1 MILKRKLVRYLFAI
15 YAASGN
21 PLRARKAGQG
31 VAGGR
36 KLFLKNERNILV
48 GKGKPLIK
56 SLRPAISEEIR
67 EAAVILWYN
76 YRYR

>member
-1 MILKRKLVRYLFAI
+1 MGITKGLDRRVTLRAILKRKLVRYLFAI

-56 SLRPAISEEIR
+56 SLRPAIS
-67 EAAVILWYN
+67 
-76 YRYR
+76 

>member
-21 PLRARKAGQG
+21 PLRVRKAGQG

-56 SLRPAISEEIR
+56 SLRPAIS
-67 EAAVILWYN
+67 
-76 YRYR
+76 

>member
-1 MILKRKLVRYLFAI
+1 MFAI

-56 SLRPAISEEIR
+56 SLRPAIS
-67 EAAVILWYN
+67 
-76 YRYR
+76 